1 MFCAVYT
8 FTSLQDIVFVNFFLT
23 GYTQA
28 ITLPYHVLQQL
39 V

>member
-8 FTSLQDIVFVNFFLT
+8 FTSLQDIVFVNFYLT
-23 GYTQA
+23 GYTQPIKLA
-28 ITLPYHVLQQL
+28 YYVLQQL